1 MPRRVCGGNLAAQ
14 AGVAFGDD
22 WVAEADDE
30 DAQVQEALA
39 HRDRLG
45 GVVDD
50 DGADGGRAGQHIKP
64 RSFQFRA
71 GVLDVVF
78 QPLHALRLAQG
89 YFDCFACA
97 RGDGDG
103 EGVAEERGA
112 AALDDE
118 VDYLLACGDEA
129 ARAAAEG
136 FAERAG
142 EDVDAGLGTPAF
154 QAGRI
159 GVSGDGRHV
168 GCASVAGSESRGT
181 QRLSTQVI
189 NHAPMLMRTA
199 PEFAHDAVAV
209 AVVDDEHRV
218 VLVAEFSHGGKI
230 CDGAFHAEDAV
241 GHDPDL
247 ACDFLVGFRGVER
260 GAKAA
265 FAFEAV
271 VGVDGFVHALLDRC
285 REANAVDDAGVVEF
299 VADDDV
305 ARLAE
310 RRENGFVC
318 GPRGDERVTRLG
330 AHVTSDALLEF
341 PVRRER
347 AADEADAG
355 SPRAVVAQ
363 GFVARFDDFG
373 VVGEAEVVVGA
384 ETEDLLRRAV
394 PHERDLGVHGA
405 LDGLEFFPEAVFF
418 ELGEE

>member
-1 MPRRVCGGNLAAQ
+1 MLRRVCGGDLAAQ

-30 DAQVQEALA
+30 DAKVQEALA

-64 RSFQFRA
+64 RGFQFRA
-71 GVLDVVF
+71 GVLHIVF
-78 QPLHALRLAQG
+78 QTLHAMRLAQG
-89 YFDCFACA
+89 DFDCFARA
-97 RGDGDG
+97 RGDRDG
-103 EGVAEERGA
+103 EGVAEESGA

-129 ARAAAEG
+129 AGAAAEG

-142 EDVDAGLGTPAF
+142 EDVDAWLGTPAF

-159 GVSGDGRHV
+159 AGSGDGRHV
-168 GCASVAGSESRGT
+168 GCASVLASERRGT
-181 QRLSTQVI
+181 RTQAINHPPVFVRASTQV
-189 NHAPMLMRTA
+189 
-199 PEFAHDAVAV
+199 AHDAVAV

-218 VLVAEFSHGGKI
+218 ELVAESSHRGKI
-230 CDGAFHAEDAV
+230 SDRAFHAEDAV
-241 GHDPDL
+241 GYDPDL
-247 ACDFLVGFRGVER
+247 TSDFFVGFRCFKR

-310 RRENGFVC
+310 RRENSFVC

-330 AHVTSDALLEF
+330 AHVLRDVLLEF
-341 PVRRER
+341 PVRRKR
-347 AADEADAG
+347 AAYEADAG
-355 SPRAVVAQ
+355 GACAVITQ

-373 VVGEAEVVVGA
+373 VIGEAKIVVGA
-384 ETEDLLRRAV
+384 EAKHLLRLAV
-394 PHERDLGVHGA
+394 TYKLDLGVHGA